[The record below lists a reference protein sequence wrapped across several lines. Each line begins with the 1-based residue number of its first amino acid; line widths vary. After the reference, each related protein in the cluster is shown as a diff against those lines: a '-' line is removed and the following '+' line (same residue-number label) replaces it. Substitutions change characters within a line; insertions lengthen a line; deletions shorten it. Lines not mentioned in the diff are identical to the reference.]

1 MNALLEICVDDA
13 ASIDAAVA
21 GGADRLELCA
31 SLELGGLTPS
41 AALVERA
48 VATGCPVHMMIRPV
62 SGDFVLDGAAITLM
76 REEIRLGAW
85 CGVAGMVLGATRPEG
100 GLDYDALARLR
111 EAARDV
117 QLVLHRAIDLVAD
130 PVEAVRRVAA
140 LGYDMVLSSGGALRA
155 VDGAT
160 TLAAMVEAAGNRL
173 SIVAGSG
180 VTADNV
186 AWLLDHTG
194 VREVHASASS
204 PGPAPHP
211 DAIGFGFARGPRN
224 RTDPGCVRALREA
237 IARWEHARRAGVPRE
252 PRRSAARGRGR
263 TG

>member
-1 MNALLEICVDDA
+1 MNTLLEICVDDV
-13 ASIDAAVA
+13 SGIDAAVA

-62 SGDFVLDGAAITLM
+62 SGDFVLDGAAIALM

-85 CGVAGMVLGATRPEG
+85 CGIAGVVLGAVRPQG
-100 GLDYDALARLR
+100 GLDYDALARFR
-111 EAARDV
+111 DAARDIRI
-117 QLVLHRAIDLVAD
+117 VLHRAIDLVAD

-140 LGYDMVLSSGGALRA
+140 LGYDKILSSGGAPRA
-155 VDGAT
+155 IDGAA
-160 TLAAMVEAAGNRL
+160 TLAAMVEASGARL

-180 VTADNV
+180 VTSDNV
-186 AWLLDHTG
+186 AWLLEHTG
-194 VREVHASASS
+194 VREVHASASC

-211 DAIGFGFARGPRN
+211 DALALGFARGPRS
-224 RTDPGCVRALREA
+224 RTDAGRVRALREA
-237 IARWEHARRAGVPRE
+237 IAQWKRARRTAELDGLR
-252 PRRSAARGRGR
+252 
-263 TG
+263 